1 MIRKSFIWF
10 IYIIFFFSF
19 SHISGQN
26 NSKDIQN
33 TSSALIFS
41 VVSEIAANAGI
52 DSIKHQDIFTAI
64 FKISDGHRLHGDYSK
79 AMEYDFSA
87 LELAEVLN
95 YQNQKAR
102 AYNNIAISYYRMQ
115 SYEKAEELFLRA
127 AAIQSSLKDTLRLAD
142 IYYNMGM
149 LYDDIGKFDESLL
162 SYQKSLELFKKKN
175 IYDGMADAYNGMAGH
190 YYMLGN
196 IDSVEFYATKALEMF
211 IVMDRKDAVAFMH
224 INIGAMQNVKG
235 QHDEALQNIQKGIR
249 IAEETKNLNQLRQGY
264 KGLSETYASMGEY
277 KNAYFNYK
285 IYEQY
290 KDSIFNN
297 EKAGII
303 EELQTKYE
311 TDKALK
317 ELNEKKAEILQME
330 VDVQK
335 SKNVRNVFILGLAIL
350 VVLTAAIWLRYVENQ
365 KVTSL
370 LNTKNSELEELNS
383 TKDKFFSLISHDMKS
398 PVTSMAR
405 LASGLEKSIDHI
417 DRQDLK
423 NYLSEISRTT
433 ENLNDLLK
441 KLLEWALSQKSGFKP
456 IYETYRIDSILS
468 EVIDTARTQANLK
481 NINIECNCHTDLQL
495 TVDKRMIQTVL
506 RNLLSNA
513 LKFSN
518 NDASVYVKTFKENGG
533 VKISVINS
541 GPGIRVED
549 VHKLFS
555 LEGQAG
561 LITNHAEKG
570 SGLGLI
576 LCHEFVKLHG
586 GKVFIESHTPENTC
600 FSFIIPGKKL

>member
-1 MIRKSFIWF
+1 MRRKLLFCLAYFILCVSFLQ
-10 IYIIFFFSF
+10 
-19 SHISGQN
+19 ISGQN
-26 NSKDIQN
+26 NTLQKA
-33 TSSALIFS
+33 SSGLIFS
-41 VVSEIAANAGI
+41 VFSEMALNTGS
-52 DSIKHQDIFTAI
+52 DSITHQKIFSEI
-64 FKISDGHRLHGDYSK
+64 FKISEDLRLHGDFSK

-87 LELAEVLN
+87 LELAEALN
-95 YQNQKAR
+95 SQNQKAR
-102 AYNNIAISYYRMQ
+102 AYNNIAIGYYRTQ
-115 SYEKAEELFLRA
+115 SYEKAEEYFLRA
-127 AAIQSSLKDTLRLAD
+127 AGIQSSLRDTIRLAD

-149 LYDDIGKFDESLL
+149 LYDDIGRFDESLM
-162 SYQKSLELFKKKN
+162 SYHKSLELFQEKN
-175 IYDGMADAYNGMAGH
+175 IYDGMADVYNGMAGH

-196 IDSVEFYATKALEMF
+196 IDSVEFYAERALEMF
-211 IVMDRKDAVAFMH
+211 VVLDRKDAIAFMH
-224 INIGAMQNVKG
+224 INIGAMQNLKG
-235 QHDEALQNIQKGIR
+235 QHNEALQNITRGIR
-249 IAEETKNLNQLRQGY
+249 TAEETKNLNQLRQGY
-264 KGLSETYASMGEY
+264 KGLSETYAFLGDY
-277 KNAYFNYK
+277 KNAYLNYK
-285 IYEQY
+285 TYEQY
-290 KDSIFNN
+290 KDSIFSN
-297 EKAGII
+297 EKASII

-365 KVTSL
+365 KVTNL
-370 LNTKNSELEELNS
+370 LNTKNSELAELNS

-417 DRQDLK
+417 DKQDLK

-456 IYETYRIDSILS
+456 VFETYRIDSILS

-495 TVDKRMIQTVL
+495 IVDRRMIQTVL
-506 RNLLSNA
+506 RNLISNA

-518 NDASVYVKTFKENGG
+518 NDASVYVKTYKENGG
-533 VKISVINS
+533 VKISVMNS
-541 GPGIRVED
+541 GPGIRDED
-549 VHKLFS
+549 IHKLFS
-555 LEGQAG
+555 LDGQAG
-561 LITNHAEKG
+561 LITNHSEKG

-586 GKVFIESHTPENTC
+586 GDIFVESHTPENTC
-600 FSFIIPGKKL
+600 FSFIIPGKKV